1 MKYFYLLFFLLLI
14 STISATAQLN
24 DSAVLHKDSVIQIAP
39 VKEKPVISFRQIIE
53 DNRFLNSKS
62 QPVFLVESIKKRTDT
77 DGFFYLLA
85 GLALILGIAK
95 TGWPRYFTNMFR
107 VFFNS
112 SLRQSQLTDQLVQDK
127 LPSLIFNLFFV
138 IVGGVFVYLLLKY
151 FNATGNAI
159 DWVLLT
165 GCIAGFSVIYFVKFI
180 ALKITGWMTGYT
192 QEADLYTFI
201 VFLINK
207 IVAICLLPI
216 IIIMSFAD
224 KNISHV
230 LLIISLIVVG
240 IMLLMRFFRS
250 YGLLQ
255 HRLKIGRFHFLLY
268 IFSLEVLPL
277 FLIYKA
283 ALLFFSI
290 KS

>member
-1 MKYFYLLFFLLLI
+1 VKYFYLLFFHFLI
-14 STISATAQLN
+14 SSISANAQLN
-24 DSAVLHKDSVIQIAP
+24 DSAVAHKDSVIQVTP
-39 VKEKPVISFRQIIE
+39 VKEKPVISFKQIIDE
-53 DNRFLNSKS
+53 NRFVNSKS
-62 QPVFLVESIKKRTDT
+62 QPVFLGESIKKRIDT
-77 DGFFYLLA
+77 DGFFYLLV

-95 TGWPRYFTNMFR
+95 NGWPRYFSNMFR

-138 IVGGVFVYLLLKY
+138 IVGGIFVYLLLQY
-151 FNATGNAI
+151 FNATGNTI
-159 DWVLLT
+159 DWVLLA
-165 GCIAGFSVIYFVKFI
+165 GCIAAFAIIYFVKFCS
-180 ALKITGWMTGYT
+180 LKLTGWITGYT
-192 QEADLYTFI
+192 KEADLYTFI

-216 IIIMSFAD
+216 IIIMSFAA

-230 LLIISLIVVG
+230 LLIISLIIIGV
-240 IMLLMRFFRS
+240 MLLMRFFRS

>member
-1 MKYFYLLFFLLLI
+1 MKYFYLLFSLVFI

-24 DSAVLHKDSVIQIAP
+24 DSAVAPKDSVIQVAS
-39 VKEKPVISFRQIIE
+39 VKNNTTISFKQIVE
-53 DNRFLNSKS
+53 ENRFLNSKS
-62 QPVFLVESIKKRTDT
+62 QPVFLAESLKKRTDT

-138 IVGGVFVYLLLKY
+138 IVGGVFVYLLLQY
-151 FNATGNAI
+151 FNATGNTI
-159 DWVLLT
+159 DWVLLA
-165 GCIAGFSVIYFVKFI
+165 GCIAGFAVIYFVKFV
-180 ALKITGWMTGYT
+180 ALKITGWMTGYM

-230 LLIISLIVVG
+230 LLIISLIVIGV
-240 IMLLMRFFRS
+240 MLLMRFFRS

>member
-1 MKYFYLLFFLLLI
+1 MKYFYLLFSLFFV
-14 STISATAQLN
+14 SSISANAQPI
-24 DSAVLHKDSVIQIAP
+24 DSAAAHKDSVIQVAP
-39 VKEKPVISFRQIIE
+39 VKEKPAISLKEIVE
-53 DNRFLNSKS
+53 ENRFLNSKS
-62 QPVFLVESIKKRTDT
+62 QPVFLVESLKKRTDT

-138 IVGGVFVYLLLKY
+138 IVGGVFVYLLLQY
-151 FNATGNAI
+151 FNATGNTM
-159 DWVLLT
+159 DWVLLA
-165 GCIAGFSVIYFVKFI
+165 GCIAAFAITYFVKFFS
-180 ALKITGWMTGYT
+180 LKITGWITGYT

-230 LLIISLIVVG
+230 LLIISLIIIGV
-240 IMLLMRFFRS
+240 MLLMRFFRS